1 MTRLACALI
10 VLSLSTAPASRQQ
23 PTFRGAVDLVTVSAS
38 VQDGLHVVTGL
49 QASDFQVLDNGV
61 PQEVAT
67 ISYGKLPIDVTVA
80 LDVSGSVSGAPLA
93 RLQHGVLQLQT
104 DLSKDDRLKLMAFSQ
119 VSRRVVDFSADPRAI
134 EEAVT
139 NLSGS
144 GGTAIFDALTVAMLT
159 PTDPNR
165 RQLVT
170 VFTDGADNVSVT
182 EPGLLLEA
190 TRRAEVSITAV
201 LPLGVL
207 REAGLAPPVGGGRFT
222 GSTPPV
228 RISRPPGERPETA
241 LSEQVRLIDQLV
253 TLTGGRLIGDPGPP
267 VDLGTS
273 FRQAL
278 EAFRSSYV
286 LYFTPRGVERG
297 GFHTLRVTVRGHGS
311 YTIRA
316 RSGYF
321 GS

>member
-10 VLSLSTAPASRQQ
+10 VFSLSNAPVSQQQ

-38 VQDGLHVVTGL
+38 VQDGLRVVTGL
-49 QASDFQVLDNGV
+49 EASDFQVLDNGV

-93 RLQHGVLQLQT
+93 RLQHGVLQLQS
-104 DLSKDDRLKLMAFSQ
+104 DLSRDDRLKLMAFSQ
-119 VSRRVVDFSADPRAI
+119 VSRRIVDFSADPQAI
-134 EEAVT
+134 EQAVT

-144 GGTAIFDALTVAMLT
+144 GGTAIFDALTVAMLA
-159 PTDPNR
+159 PTDPSR

-182 EPGLLLEA
+182 EPSLLLEA
-190 TRRAEVSITAV
+190 GRRAQTSITAV
-201 LPLGVL
+201 LPLAVL
-207 REAGLAPPVGGGRFT
+207 REAGLAPPVGGGRLT
-222 GSTPPV
+222 GMSPA

-241 LSEQVRLIDQLV
+241 LSQQVRLIDQLV

-278 EAFRSSYV
+278 DAFRSSYV

-297 GFHTLRVTVRGHGS
+297 GFHALHVTVRGHAS

-321 GS
+321 GT